1 MDYHR
6 NTLAEARTFLK
17 WCVKKGWT
25 QVNAL
30 EKVEGVGRRKHGK
43 PQLRIDEARRW
54 IAKAIEHADRGQ
66 DGAVAALMTL
76 LMGMRASEVI
86 SRVVRDLDDDGRL
99 LWIPDA
105 KTAKGRRTVQVP
117 EVLRPYLRELTKDK
131 TPAAKLFG
139 EHWRDWPRKWVQRI
153 CREAEVPEVS
163 AHSMRGL
170 HSTLAVDAGMSAH
183 AVADALGHES
193 FATTAQSYAKPE
205 AVTRAKQRQVLRVLV
220 GGQR

>member
-1 MDYHR
+1 
-6 NTLAEARTFLK
+6 
-17 WCVKKGWT
+17 
-25 QVNAL
+25 
-30 EKVEGVGRRKHGK
+30 
-43 PQLRIDEARRW
+43 
-54 IAKAIEHADRGQ
+54 
-66 DGAVAALMTL
+66 MTL

-117 EVLRPYLRELTKDK
+117 EVLQPYLRKLAEDK

-139 EHWRDWPRKWVQRI
+139 EHWRDWPRLWVQRI
-153 CREAEVPEVS
+153 CREVDVPVVS

-205 AVTRAKQRQVLRVLV
+205 AVTRAKQRQVLRVLA
-220 GGQR
+220 GGKQ